1 MVHNFGERKVGRVDI
16 VVTLDHL
23 QVWGYLA
30 EEIIGLAVS
39 QVAQT
44 KGLAD
49 LARGQ
54 EFAELESPGIVSRV
68 K

>member
-1 MVHNFGERKVGRVDI
+1 MVHDLREWKIGRVDI
-16 VVTLDHL
+16 VVALDHL
-23 QVWGYLA
+23 QVWSYLA

-44 KGLAD
+44 KGLAN

-54 EFAELESPGIVSRV
+54 EFAKLESADSISWLE
-68 K
+68 